1 MEGKSKHWESFQDFL
16 LLSTANGPNL
26 EADRKIGERS
36 LVFAT
41 SPRSSSC
48 TNQVEEGAEEEGTR
62 QTRREMVSQSSSPL
76 DHVAARGVIFV
87 AAAFFAAAGSSPS
100 AFAFPFEDAGN
111 NRRETLT
118 KYFPSGDTGM
128 L

>member
-1 MEGKSKHWESFQDFL
+1 MLWRGNFIIGNHLKTSYYWYFQLPTVLILKRVEKLGFAPWSLKRVLDFPL
-16 LLSTANGPNL
+16 GSGRGGGGGGRDET
-26 EADRKIGERS
+26 RK
-36 LVFAT
+36 
-41 SPRSSSC
+41 
-48 TNQVEEGAEEEGTR
+48 
-62 QTRREMVSQSSSPL
+62 EMVSQSSPL